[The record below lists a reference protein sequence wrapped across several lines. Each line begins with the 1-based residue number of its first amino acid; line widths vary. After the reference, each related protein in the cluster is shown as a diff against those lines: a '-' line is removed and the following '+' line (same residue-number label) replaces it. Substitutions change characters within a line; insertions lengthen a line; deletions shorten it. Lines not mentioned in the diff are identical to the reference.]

1 MRRRI
6 KGEGSVYQRK
16 DGRWVAVIPLEDGK
30 RKFIYCKKQSEALKE
45 LQLATQSRMQGV
57 LITTS
62 DQTLSVFLTSWLQ
75 DTAQYHVRAR
85 TYIRYCELVTLHIL
99 PVLGTIKLQKLAP
112 QHLQRLYNVKRQQ
125 GYAPQTI
132 KHIHR
137 LLHRAL
143 KDAVRWNLMARNVCD
158 LIDTPRVPKQE
169 MQVLNREQVQQLLE
183 AARDDPLEA
192 LYVLA
197 LTTGMR
203 QGELLA
209 LQWKDIDVTHGLL
222 RVQRTIAR
230 VRRQGFQVSE
240 PKTPKS
246 RRSIPLPSLALEA
259 LQRHR
264 VQQNELRQATGPLWQ
279 EQGWVFCNT
288 LGKPL
293 EAGNII
299 RRSFRPL
306 LAKAGLP
313 QIRFHD
319 LRHTCATLLLSL
331 GVNPK
336 VVQER
341 LGHSQITL
349 TLDTYS
355 HVLPHLQ
362 EEASTRLEHLLNQ
375 GR

>member
-30 RKFIYCKKQSEALKE
+30 KKFIYCKKQSEALKE
-45 LQLATQSRMQGV
+45 LQLATQARMQGV
-57 LITTS
+57 LITTG
-62 DQTLSVFLTSWLQ
+62 DQTVSTFLTSWLQ
-75 DTAQYHVRAR
+75 DTAQYNVRAR
-85 TYIRYCELVTLHIL
+85 TYIRYRELVTLHVL
-99 PVLGTIKLQKLAP
+99 PVLGKIKLQQLAP
-112 QHLQRLYNVKRQQ
+112 QHLQKLYNIKRQQ

-132 KHIHR
+132 KHLHR

-143 KDAVRWNLMARNVCD
+143 KDAVRWNLVPRNVCD

-169 MQVLNREQVQQLLE
+169 MQVLNQEQAQHLLE
-183 AARDDPLEA
+183 AARDDPFEA

-209 LQWKDIDVTHGLL
+209 LQWKDIDVAHGLL
-222 RVQRTIAR
+222 RVQRTISR
-230 VRRQGFQVSE
+230 VRKQGFQVSE

-264 VQQNELRQATGPLWQ
+264 VRQNEQRQAAGPLW
-279 EQGWVFCNT
+279 EEHGWVFCNGQ
-288 LGKPL
+288 GKPL
-293 EAGNII
+293 EVGNII
-299 RRSFRPL
+299 GRSFRPL

-313 QIRFHD
+313 PIRFHD

-331 GVNPK
+331 GINPK

-341 LGHSQITL
+341 LGHSQIGI

-362 EEASTRLEHLLNQ
+362 EEASNRLDSLLSQ